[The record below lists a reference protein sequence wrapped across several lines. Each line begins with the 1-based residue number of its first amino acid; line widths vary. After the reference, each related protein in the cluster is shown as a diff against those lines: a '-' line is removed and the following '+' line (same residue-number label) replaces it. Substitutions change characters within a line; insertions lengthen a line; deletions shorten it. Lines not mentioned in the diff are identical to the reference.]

1 MRNTAKW
8 LTLAA
13 FMLASI
19 GGAAAPQNP
28 QQPATQP
35 PAGQQ
40 PAGQQPTFRVQ
51 VDLVTTDVIARDGQ
65 GQFVSDLKTD
75 EFEVYEDGVKQD
87 IVSLVLTHGG
97 RVFNVQSP
105 PPAPVQEG
113 IILPAARPTN
123 DAAGRVF
130 LIFIDDLHLDFRMT
144 PRTRG
149 YTRTSGGAK

>member
-1 MRNTAKW
+1 MADACGFHAR
-8 LTLAA
+8 LDRC
-13 FMLASI
+13 
-19 GGAAAPQNP
+19 GAAAPQNA

-40 PAGQQPTFRVQ
+40 PGQQPTFRVQ

-65 GQFVSDLKTD
+65 DQFVSDLKTD

-105 PPAPVQEG
+105 PPA
-113 IILPAARPTN
+113 ARP
-123 DAAGRVF
+123 GRASF
-130 LIFIDDLHLDFRMT
+130 SRPRGRRTT
-144 PRTRG
+144 PP
-149 YTRTSGGAK
+149 GACF

>member
-8 LTLAA
+8 LTLPA
-13 FMLASI
+13 FMLASMA
-19 GGAAAPQNP
+19 GAAAPQNAQQP
-28 QQPATQP
+28 AAQQPAGQQPATQQ

-65 GQFVSDLKTD
+65 GQFISDLKTD
-75 EFEVYEDGVKQD
+75 EFEVYEDGVRQE

-113 IILPAARPTN
+113 
-123 DAAGRVF
+123 
-130 LIFIDDLHLDFRMT
+130 
-144 PRTRG
+144 
-149 YTRTSGGAK
+149 